1 MNAMKTGVTA
11 VAGALAL
18 LALSPAAQAHKAWLL
33 PSQTVLSSEGGWI
46 TVDGAV
52 SNDLFYFNHN
62 PLRLDGLS
70 IRAPDGS
77 TVQPQNVAT
86 GKYRTTFD
94 LQLQKAGTYRL
105 ALASESANARFEV
118 NGEQKRA
125 RGNAASIASQ
135 IPAGAKNVEI
145 SYSSRTVESFVTV
158 GKPTD
163 VSAARGKGLELV
175 AVTHPNDLYAGEAAT
190 FRFVLD
196 GKPVAGVP
204 VEIVAGGSR
213 YRDAQNEMK
222 MKTDAKGEIQVTW
235 PAAGMYWLEAVS
247 ESAAGAQAGN
257 RSATYVGT
265 FEVLTQ

>member
-1 MNAMKTGVTA
+1 MNAMKTGVS
-11 VAGALAL
+11 VLAL
-18 LALSPAAQAHKAWLL
+18 LALSTAAQAHKAWLL

-77 TVQPQNVAT
+77 KIEPQNVAT

-94 LQLQKAGTYRL
+94 VQLQKAGTYRL
-105 ALASESANARFEV
+105 ALSGDNANARYEL

-125 RGNAASIASQ
+125 RGTAATIAGE

-145 SYSSRTVESFVTV
+145 TYTSRTVESFVTV
-158 GKPTD
+158 GKPSD
-163 VSAARGKGLELV
+163 VSSVQGRGLELV
-175 AVTHPNDLYAGEAAT
+175 AVTHPNDLYSGEAAT
-190 FRFVLD
+190 FRFLLD
-196 GKPVAGVP
+196 GKPASGVP

-213 YRDAQNEMK
+213 YRDAQGEIK
-222 MKTDAKGEIQVTW
+222 VKTDAKGEIKVTW

-247 ESAAGAQAGN
+247 EGTAAQGGK

-265 FEVLTQ
+265 FEVLNQ